1 MPFAVASLNLFLPFP
16 SNEMSAIC
24 LFQPAANTG
33 GRRGKPGWHKLGSWY
48 LEKGMSTM
56 TKTLDVITEAIRSSK
71 HPFSRTDNR
80 PKKAHKH
87 RYERRKIKEY
97 LQLGDWLTEEAT

>member
-1 MPFAVASLNLFLPFP
+1 
-16 SNEMSAIC
+16 
-24 LFQPAANTG
+24 
-33 GRRGKPGWHKLGSWY
+33 
-48 LEKGMSTM
+48 M

-71 HPFSRTDNR
+71 HPFRKADSQ

-97 LQLGDWLTEEAT
+97 LHLGDWASEEAA

>member
-1 MPFAVASLNLFLPFP
+1 MLYTQP
-16 SNEMSAIC
+16 SNGTPVD
-24 LFQPAANTG
+24 F
-33 GRRGKPGWHKLGSWY
+33 GRSRVGTKYAQGN

-71 HPFSRTDNR
+71 HPFSKTDNR

-97 LQLGDWLTEEAT
+97 LQLGDWLTEEAI

>member
-1 MPFAVASLNLFLPFP
+1 LNSSFPVASKRIGAKL
-16 SNEMSAIC
+16 
-24 LFQPAANTG
+24 LFQPPNGTPADV
-33 GRRGKPGWHKLGSWY
+33 GRSRVGTRYALGD

-71 HPFSRTDNR
+71 HPFTKTDNR

-97 LQLGDWLTEEAT
+97 LQLGDWLTEEAI